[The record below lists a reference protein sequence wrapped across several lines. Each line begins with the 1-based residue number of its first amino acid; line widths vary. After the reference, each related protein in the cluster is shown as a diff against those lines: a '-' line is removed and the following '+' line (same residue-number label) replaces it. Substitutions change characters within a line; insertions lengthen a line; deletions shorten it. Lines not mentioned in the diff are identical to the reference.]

1 METDRIN
8 EYKNFGAMVCCASNG
23 VMKPEK
29 VKELIDL
36 LSVMGYNLL
45 ELCIDDIY
53 KIDGEPYFG
62 YLRGGYTKEEVR
74 EMDEYAKSKGI
85 ELVPCIQVLAHL
97 VNLVKIPEYSD
108 ITDIDD
114 ILLIDEPKTYR
125 LIDKMIKFV
134 SDNFSSKKIN
144 LCFDEA
150 HHVGLGK
157 YLDKHGYKDRYEL
170 LLKHLNK
177 VCEMVDGYGL
187 EPHIWSDM
195 FFRLANKGDYVGK
208 GVVIPENV
216 MKKIPENLGLCYW
229 DYYSEDEETYDE
241 MFRAHEAFKRE
252 LWFAGGAWCW
262 SGFAPQNRMSLCRS
276 KAAMKQVGKHGI
288 KNVLITMWGDNGRDC
303 SCFSVLPTLY
313 AVRQYAIGNY
323 DEESIKAGFE
333 ELFGVSFDDFMTL
346 DIPNK
351 NRSNPNLEK
360 LDNSCKAMLYNDCF
374 LGLRDYYFEKID
386 PVPYMEYA
394 ETLEQ
399 TGKRMGKYKYLFDN
413 LAALCRVLDI
423 KAGIGIKTRNAYKS
437 GDKELLKR
445 LVGDYREAADRLGVF
460 RDTLRKVWMNDNKP
474 YGWDIQEIRLG
485 GLKARLYDCAQR
497 IEEYLSGETKNIPEL
512 EETLLPYGNWN
523 SGYNL
528 YRGFISV
535 SEL

>member
-195 FFRLANKGDYVGK
+195 FFRMASGG
-208 GVVIPENV
+208 E
-216 MKKIPENLGLCYW
+216 
-229 DYYSEDEETYDE
+229 YY
-241 MFRAHEAFKRE
+241 
-252 LWFAGGAWCW
+252 
-262 SGFAPQNRMSLCRS
+262 APDVKFSLF
-276 KAAMKQVGKHGI
+276 VHFT
-288 KNVLITMWGDNGRDC
+288 LPPL
-303 SCFSVLPTLY
+303 SV
-313 AVRQYAIGNY
+313 
-323 DEESIKAGFE
+323 
-333 ELFGVSFDDFMTL
+333 
-346 DIPNK
+346 
-351 NRSNPNLEK
+351 
-360 LDNSCKAMLYNDCF
+360 
-374 LGLRDYYFEKID
+374 
-386 PVPYMEYA
+386 
-394 ETLEQ
+394 
-399 TGKRMGKYKYLFDN
+399 
-413 LAALCRVLDI
+413 
-423 KAGIGIKTRNAYKS
+423 
-437 GDKELLKR
+437 
-445 LVGDYREAADRLGVF
+445 
-460 RDTLRKVWMNDNKP
+460 
-474 YGWDIQEIRLG
+474 
-485 GLKARLYDCAQR
+485 
-497 IEEYLSGETKNIPEL
+497 
-512 EETLLPYGNWN
+512 
-523 SGYNL
+523 
-528 YRGFISV
+528 
-535 SEL
+535 